1 MNLKSAE
8 SAINGAWL
16 TGLVIGV
23 LALIQ
28 TAAAALFSGGDW
40 RGSLVAP
47 FVFVVVLFAL
57 SYGVWRKNRICA
69 VLLAA
74 YFVFVV
80 ARMTVSWVQSKTV
93 PLGILLYFIA
103 MLLLLN
109 GARGV
114 FAYHRIKR
122 NEAVS
127 GQEYAEQK

>member
-23 LALIQ
+23 LTLIQ
-28 TAAAALFSGGDW
+28 TGVAILFLGGDW
-40 RGSLVAP
+40 RGMVVAP
-47 FVFVVVLFAL
+47 FAFVVILFAL

-74 YFVFVV
+74 SFVSEV
-80 ARMTVSWVQSKTV
+80 ARMTVSWIESKTV

-103 MLLLLN
+103 MSLFLN

-127 GQEYAEQK
+127 GQEYVER

>member
-28 TAAAALFSGGDW
+28 IGAVVLFSGGDW
-40 RGSLVAP
+40 RGVAPAP
-47 FVFVVVLFAL
+47 FVFVVILFAL

-69 VLLAA
+69 VLLAT
-74 YFVFVV
+74 YFVSVV
-80 ARMTVSWVQSKTV
+80 ARMAVSWIQTKTV

-114 FAYHRIKR
+114 FAYHRIRR

-127 GQEYAEQK
+127 GQEYVEQ